1 MRNILCWMFLR
12 LVTLSFELS
21 DLWPLSVCVGVVHL
35 LFVCI
40 SLCVCVCVC
49 LCLCLSVS
57 VSVSVC
63 VCVCVCVC
71 LCVCVCVCVCACV
84 YLCVC
89 VQWRRYTRA
98 HQVKWPVWK
107 IHCPGSALPSPAYC
121 FALVIVWTEN
131 KNFTTSD
138 RFICFIF
145 FGETALAA
153 FILRVVNFFEEKK
166 WKSASGEL
174 RIFWPRN
181 NLAPL
186 LRWRHHC
193 VCLHLC
199 VYRWLGDPVWEH
211 LGPTVAR

>member
-21 DLWPLSVCVGVVHL
+21 SWGLVTFDLCQSVLVLFTCSLSV
-35 LFVCI
+35 F
-40 SLCVCVCVC
+40 
-49 LCLCLSVS
+49 LSVS
-57 VSVSVC
+57 VSVSVS
-63 VCVCVCVC
+63 VCVC
-71 LCVCVCVCVCACV
+71 LCVCVCVCV
-84 YLCVC
+84 
-89 VQWRRYTRA
+89 QWRCYTRA
-98 HQVKWPVWK
+98 HQVKWPGWK
-107 IHCPGSALPSPAYC
+107 IHRPGSALPSPAYC
-121 FALVIVWTEN
+121 FASVIVWTEN